1 MTAKKS
7 GSIIISTIVNRI
19 EYYKWNITNN
29 SHIHSHSLIIIDR
42 LIESLIVFLS
52 NFANKTIF
60 NFIIVL

>member
-19 EYYKWNITNN
+19 EYYKWNITNYF
-29 SHIHSHSLIIIDR
+29 HIHSHSLIIIDR